1 MRGEVSVEVRT
12 DAPAARFVP
21 GAVFATD
28 PAGVGP
34 LELAGARTQGTTTV
48 LSFVGVA
55 DRTAAESLRG
65 TLLLA
70 APALGADGPEDDWPV
85 GDLVGLRAELV
96 DGTPAGVVAGLE
108 RSPAHDLLVITE
120 PSGGTALVPFVTA
133 LVPVV
138 DVAGG
143 RLVLDPPGG
152 LLEVAP
158 AVDDS
163 AGDRATP

>member
-1 MRGEVSVEVRT
+1 MRFSRSRGDVRASLAEVEVSVLGQCV
-12 DAPAARFVP
+12 D
-21 GAVFATD
+21 D
-28 PAGVGP
+28 
-34 LELAGARTQGTTTV
+34 LLV
-48 LSFVGVA
+48 L
-55 DRTAAESLRG
+55 
-65 TLLLA
+65 
-70 APALGADGPEDDWPV
+70 LGGPEEDGWPV

-120 PSGGTALVPFVTA
+120 PSGGTALVPFVAA

-158 AVDDS
+158 AVDDG
-163 AGDRATP
+163 AGDRRAP